1 MTSKVSQIYDK
12 IASITATVLPSAKRI
27 ANPYRVEDSPI
38 TILANGYAVAFGPA
52 TNPER
57 DLSCSYKT
65 LRDYAVI
72 LTRQMIATEN
82 ATIPQADVVKALMED
97 AYSLVKTI
105 EGNVSLDGIATKSAW
120 TADSG
125 PLPIE
130 LERGG
135 NFLQIALTFTVL
147 YDEVLT

>member
-1 MTSKVSQIYDK
+1 MSKVSQIYDMLADTM
-12 IASITATVLPSAKRI
+12 IPAVLPNAKRI
-27 ANPYRVEDSPI
+27 PNPYAIEQAPI

-52 TNPER
+52 TNPEL

-65 LRDYAVI
+65 VRDFGVI
-72 LTRQMIATEN
+72 LTRQMTATEN
-82 ATIPQADVVKALMED
+82 ATTGQATVVKALMED
-97 AYSLVKTI
+97 AYALIKSI
-105 EGNVSLDGIATKSAW
+105 EGNVSLNGIATKSAW

-125 PLPIE
+125 PLAVD

-147 YDEVLT
+147 YDEALS